1 MLKPTTEEIAAV
13 SYGVLYAISSAGET
27 LAIKSLNYNV
37 SLVLPAYTALLSNQ
51 LWLLMLPVYWMQR
64 KERHSL
70 KETYWS
76 HYLVMG
82 CLTFTITLL
91 RNISVNVMPG
101 SVFSL
106 LISTSILF
114 NIVLSKL
121 VLKKVFTYWH
131 MGAATFCLAAAFSIG
146 IASLFTNQEDLV
158 GVDYRLG
165 ITTAIGAAFFIA
177 VISICQEYIQPT
189 WDNYNVR
196 IVEMTMMSSLIASA
210 LTVVYGTFTKEMAT
224 WDPAITAATQSR
236 DGLALVVCVSCA
248 LPVLKLLVRNTKY
261 ATIKNSSAFF
271 FEFAQAAGSLVG
283 SIANILVFGEPWGSG
298 YIAAIVLMTISF
310 GLYIQT
316 KRKVVMP
323 PPPSYPKGDI
333 YVMNPIDLKIA
344 PSLATLKT
352 VSTAKQDGSGNIV
365 VLVSLWK

>member
-37 SLVLPAYTALLSNQ
+37 ALVLPVYTALLSNQ
-51 LWLLMLPVYWMQR
+51 LWLLMLPIYLMQY
-64 KERHSL
+64 KERRPL

-76 HYLVMG
+76 QYLVMG

-101 SVFSL
+101 SVFSI

-114 NIVLSKL
+114 NIVLSKV
-121 VLKKVFTYWH
+121 VLNKVFTYWH
-131 MGAATFCLAAAFSIG
+131 MGAAAFCLAAAFSVG
-146 IASLFTNQEDLV
+146 FAALFTNQEDLV
-158 GVDYRLG
+158 GVDYKVG
-165 ITTAIGAAFFIA
+165 ISTAIAAAFFIA

-196 IVEMTMMSSLIASA
+196 IVEMTLASSLIASV
-210 LTVVYGTFTKEMAT
+210 LTVVYGTFTKEVTT
-224 WDPAITAATQSR
+224 WDPAITAASASR
-236 DGLALVVCVSCA
+236 DGLILVVCVSCA

-283 SIANILVFGEPWGSG
+283 SVANVLVFQEPWGVG
-298 YIAAIVLMTISF
+298 YIIAIVLMAISF

-323 PPPSYPKGDI
+323 PPPNYPKGDI
-333 YVMNPIDLKIA
+333 YVMNPIE
-344 PSLATLKT
+344 LKT
-352 VSTAKQDGSGNIV
+352 VSTAKQDVNGNIV

>member
-13 SYGVLYAISSAGET
+13 SYGILYAISSAGEI

-37 SLVLPAYTALLSNQ
+37 SLILPAYTALLSNQ
-51 LWLLMLPVYWMQR
+51 LWLLMLPIYWMQL
-64 KERHSL
+64 KERRSL

-76 HYLVMG
+76 QYLIMG
-82 CLTFTITLL
+82 FLTFTITLL

-101 SVFSL
+101 SVFSI

-114 NIVLSKL
+114 NIVLSK
-121 VLKKVFTYWH
+121 VILKKVFTYWH
-131 MGAATFCLAAAFSIG
+131 MGAAVFCLAAAFSVG
-146 IASLFTNQEDLV
+146 FAALFTNQEELV
-158 GVDYRLG
+158 GVDYKAG
-165 ITTAIGAAFFIA
+165 ISAAIGAAFFIA
-177 VISICQEYIQPT
+177 VISIFQEYIQPT

-196 IVEMTMMSSLIASA
+196 IVEMTLISSLIASA
-210 LTVVYGTFTKEMAT
+210 LTVVYGTFTKEMAE
-224 WDPAITAATQSR
+224 WAPSITAATQTQ
-236 DGLALVVCVSCA
+236 DGLILVVCVSCA

-283 SIANILVFGEPWGSG
+283 SVANVLIFHEPWGSG
-298 YIAAIVLMTISF
+298 YIAAIVLMAISF

-323 PPPSYPKGDI
+323 PPPNYPKGEMYI
-333 YVMNPIDLKIA
+333 MNPLEI
-344 PSLATLKT
+344 KT
-352 VSTAKQDGSGNIV
+352 VSTAKQDMNGNIV
-365 VLVSLWK
+365 VMVSVWK

>member
-27 LAIKSLNYNV
+27 LAVKGLNYNA
-37 SLVLPAYTALLSNQ
+37 SLTLPTYTALLSNQ
-51 LWLLMLPVYWMQR
+51 LWLLMLPLYWMQR
-64 KERHSL
+64 NERRFL
-70 KETYWS
+70 KNTYWWQ
-76 HYLVMG
+76 YLNMG

-114 NIVLSKL
+114 NIVLSKF

-131 MGAATFCLAAAFSIG
+131 LGAAAFCLAAAFSSG
-146 IASLFTNQEDLV
+146 FASLFTNQEDLV

-165 ITTAIGAAFFIA
+165 ISTAIGAAFFIA
-177 VISICQEYIQPT
+177 VMSIYQEYAQPS

-196 IVEMTMMSSLIASA
+196 IVEMTLASSLIASA
-210 LTVVYGTFTKEMAT
+210 LTVVYGAFTKEMTMWGSAST
-224 WDPAITAATQSR
+224 SATQSR
-236 DGLALVVCVSCA
+236 DGLALVICVSCT

-271 FEFAQAAGSLVG
+271 FEFAQSAGSLVG
-283 SIANILVFGEPWGSG
+283 SIANILVFGEPWGVG
-298 YIAAIVLMTISF
+298 YIVAIVLMTISF

-316 KRKVVMP
+316 KRKVTMP
-323 PPPSYPKGDI
+323 PPPNYPKGDI
-333 YVMNPIDLKIA
+333 RVMNPIVMK
-344 PSLATLKT
+344 PT
-352 VSTAKQDGSGNIV
+352 VSSTAKQDANGNIIV
-365 VLVSLWK
+365 TVSLWK

>member
-1 MLKPTTEEIAAV
+1 MLKSTTEEIAAV

-27 LAIKSLNYNV
+27 MAIKSLNYNV

-51 LWLLMLPVYWMQR
+51 LWLLMLPIYWMQR
-64 KERHSL
+64 KERRSL
-70 KETYWS
+70 KGTYWS
-76 HYLVMG
+76 QYLMMG

-101 SVFSL
+101 SVFSI

-114 NIVLSKL
+114 NIVLSKV
-121 VLKKVFTYWH
+121 VLNKVFTYWH
-131 MGAATFCLAAAFSIG
+131 IGAAAFCLAAAFSIG
-146 IASLFTNQEDLV
+146 FASLFTNQEDLV

-165 ITTAIGAAFFIA
+165 ISTAIGAAFFIA

-196 IVEMTMMSSLIASA
+196 IVEMTLASSLIASA
-210 LTVVYGTFTKEMAT
+210 LTVIYGAFTKEVT
-224 WDPAITAATQSR
+224 VWDPAITAATQSR

-261 ATIKNSSAFF
+261 ATIKNSNAFF

-283 SIANILVFGEPWGSG
+283 SVANVLVFQEPWGVG
-298 YIAAIVLMTISF
+298 YIVAIVLMAISF
-310 GLYIQT
+310 ALYIQT
-316 KRKVVMP
+316 KRRVVMP
-323 PPPSYPKGDI
+323 PPPNYPKGDI
-333 YVMNPIDLKIA
+333 RIMNPIIMK
-344 PSLATLKT
+344 PT
-352 VSTAKQDGSGNIV
+352 VSSTAKQDASGNIIV
-365 VLVSLWK
+365 TVSLWK

>member
-1 MLKPTTEEIAAV
+1 MLKPTTEEIASV

-27 LAIKSLNYNV
+27 MAIKSLNYNV

-64 KERHSL
+64 KERRSL
-70 KETYWS
+70 KGTYWS
-76 HYLVMG
+76 HYLTMG

-101 SVFSL
+101 SVFSI

-114 NIVLSKL
+114 NIVLSKV
-121 VLKKVFTYWH
+121 VLNKVFTYWH
-131 MGAATFCLAAAFSIG
+131 IGAAAFCLAAAFSIG
-146 IASLFTNQEDLV
+146 FASLFTNQEGLV
-158 GVDYRLG
+158 GVDYKLG
-165 ITTAIGAAFFIA
+165 ISTAIAAAFFIA

-196 IVEMTMMSSLIASA
+196 IVEMTLVSSLIASA
-210 LTVVYGTFTKEMAT
+210 LTVIYGAFTKEVT
-224 WDPAITAATQSR
+224 VWDQAITAATASR

-283 SIANILVFGEPWGSG
+283 SVANVLVFQEPWGAG
-298 YIAAIVLMTISF
+298 YIVAIVLMAISF

-323 PPPSYPKGDI
+323 PPPNYPKGDI
-333 YVMNPIDLKIA
+333 RVMNPIVMNHKVV
-344 PSLATLKT
+344 S
-352 VSTAKQDGSGNIV
+352 STAKQDANGNIV
-365 VLVSLWK
+365 VTVSLWK

>member
-27 LAIKSLNYNV
+27 MAIKSLNYNV

-51 LWLLMLPVYWMQR
+51 LWLLMLPLYWMQR
-64 KERHSL
+64 KERRSL

-76 HYLVMG
+76 QYLTMG
-82 CLTFTITLL
+82 CLIFTIILL

-101 SVFSL
+101 SVFSI

-121 VLKKVFTYWH
+121 VLNKVFTYWH
-131 MGAATFCLAAAFSIG
+131 LGAAAFCLAAAFSIG
-146 IASLFTNQEDLV
+146 FASLFTNQKDLV
-158 GVDYRLG
+158 GVDYKLG
-165 ITTAIGAAFFIA
+165 ISTAIGAAFFMA

-196 IVEMTMMSSLIASA
+196 IVEMTIVSSLIASV
-210 LTVVYGTFTKEMAT
+210 LTVIYGTFTKEMTVWA
-224 WDPAITAATQSR
+224 PAITAATGSR
-236 DGLALVVCVSCA
+236 DGLGLVVCVSCA

-271 FEFAQAAGSLVG
+271 FEFAQAAGSLMG
-283 SIANILVFGEPWGSG
+283 SVANVLVFQEPWGVR
-298 YIAAIVLMTISF
+298 YIVAIVLMTISF
-310 GLYIQT
+310 ALYIQT
-316 KRKVVMP
+316 KKVVIMP
-323 PPPSYPKGDI
+323 PPPNYPRDDTR
-333 YVMNPIDLKIA
+333 VMNPIALTSTTKQDANGNILV
-344 PSLATLKT
+344 T
-352 VSTAKQDGSGNIV
+352 VSV
-365 VLVSLWK
+365 

>member
-1 MLKPTTEEIAAV
+1 MLKPTTEEIAAAT
-13 SYGVLYAISSAGET
+13 YGVLYALSSAGET
-27 LAIKSLNYNV
+27 LAVKSLNYNV

-51 LWLLMLPVYWMQR
+51 LWVLMLPIYLMQY
-64 KERHSL
+64 KERRSL

-76 HYLVMG
+76 QYILMG
-82 CLTFTITLL
+82 CLTFTITIL

-101 SVFSL
+101 SVFSI

-121 VLKKVFTYWH
+121 LLKRVFTYWH
-131 MGAATFCLAAAFSIG
+131 MGAAAFCLASAFSIG
-146 IASLFTNQEDLV
+146 IASLFTNQEEV
-158 GVDYRLG
+158 RGADYKVG
-165 ITTAIGAAFFIA
+165 ITTAIAAAFFIA
-177 VISICQEYIQPT
+177 IMSVSQEYIQPT

-196 IVEMTMMSSLIASA
+196 IVELTIASSLIATI
-210 LTVVYGTFTKEMAT
+210 LTVIYGTFAKEMTVWA
-224 WDPAITAATQSR
+224 PQIEAATQTR
-236 DGLALVVCVSCA
+236 DGLILVAGVSCA

-283 SIANILVFGEPWGSG
+283 SVANVLVFQEPWGVG
-298 YIAAIVLMTISF
+298 YIVAIVLMAISF

-316 KRKVVMP
+316 KRVVVMQP
-323 PPPSYPKGDI
+323 PPNYPKGDI
-333 YVMNPIDLKIA
+333 YVINPIE
-344 PSLATLKT
+344 LKT